1 MTTTVT
7 VYKHADSAFKVRF
20 RSDFIGKSQQ
30 EIAEQV
36 EAWFLKFYDHND
48 FFYHIK
54 KGGK

>member
-1 MTTTVT
+1 MTTTVS
-7 VYKHADSAFKVRF
+7 VYRHDDKAFMVRWNGDL
-20 RSDFIGKSQQ
+20 SGKTQQ